1 MSLAGLRLAD
11 SSQTLGMQPA
21 LANTPHT
28 YPEAHY
34 TNISTWPRGRQ
45 TTLSG
50 IRRGGE
56 PGQTMGSE
64 IPCPPS
70 ERSVTSYERR
80 CPRCDST
87 IQRPNLGDFPGCLYC
102 GWEDY
107 SQAVRPVTMRGSS
120 MDTVNFAPPSRMSNL
135 GGRSKTR

>member
-28 YPEAHY
+28 YPEANY

-50 IRRGGE
+50 VRRDAEQARPVGRGIRL
-56 PGQTMGSE
+56 
-64 IPCPPS
+64 PPS
-70 ERSVTSYERR
+70 ER
-80 CPRCDST
+80 
-87 IQRPNLGDFPGCLYC
+87 
-102 GWEDY
+102 
-107 SQAVRPVTMRGSS
+107 
-120 MDTVNFAPPSRMSNL
+120 
-135 GGRSKTR
+135 